1 MSLIS
6 TEGWELGYTLS
17 PVTAWTLMGER
28 GDALIS
34 LIDGLEV
41 SASQGRDGE
50 GDQAREREREREGRR
65 STRDPAG

>member
-1 MSLIS
+1 MIS

-34 LIDGLEV
+34 LIDGLEP
-41 SASQGRDGE
+41 SASQGR
-50 GDQAREREREREGRR
+50 ERERGIQRERKREG
-65 STRDPAG
+65 AKEKEAHVIQLAN